1 MYDTTVLCYRL
12 NIALRQ
18 QSFSNPKGQQS
29 VLLLLPS
36 VGLPRISCNIVAR
49 GLGATVY
56 SKSKDKTVVLLH
68 VQYHEIATWQQ
79 KKIHGK

>member
-18 QSFSNPKGQQS
+18 QSFSNPEGQQS

-36 VGLPRISCNIVAR
+36 VS
-49 GLGATVY
+49 

-68 VQYHEIATWQQ
+68 VWYHELVPWQQ